1 MKPLSLL
8 VIFFLITINT
18 YSQKTK
24 KETLTISEQ
33 FDEVFRISTNYKENK
48 VISKTIFQ
56 NLRNN
61 ALDSIERIHKELQLK
76 NQRNNFLKD
85 SLQTIKKELGNLNS
99 DLKLII
105 NEKDTIYLFG
115 IKLSKFIYK
124 IIIWIT
130 VLLLIFMLSYS
141 LYEYKNSFLVTSQAK
156 KNLIDAENEL
166 SDLRKNSLKKE
177 QKLRRLLQDEIN
189 KQKGI

>member
-48 VISKTIFQ
+48 VIGKTIFQ

-85 SLQTIKKELGNLNS
+85 SLHTIKKELGNLNS

-115 IKLSKFIYK
+115 IKLSKVIYK

-141 LYEYKNSFLVTSQAK
+141 LYEYKNSFLVTSRAK

>member
-48 VISKTIFQ
+48 VIRKTIFQ

-61 ALDSIERIHKELQLK
+61 ALDSIEQIHKELQLK

-85 SLQTIKKELGNLNS
+85 SLHTIKKELGNLNS

-115 IKLSKFIYK
+115 IKLSKVIYK

-130 VLLLIFMLSYS
+130 VLLLIFMLFYS

>member
-33 FDEVFRISTNYKENK
+33 FDEVFRISTNYKEHK
-48 VISKTIFQ
+48 VIRKTIFQ

-115 IKLSKFIYK
+115 IKLSKVIYK

-156 KNLIDAENEL
+156 KNLIDTENEL

>member
-61 ALDSIERIHKELQLK
+61 ALDSIERIDKELQLK

-115 IKLSKFIYK
+115 IKLSKVIYK

-141 LYEYKNSFLVTSQAK
+141 LYEYKNSFFVTSQAK

-177 QKLRRLLQDEIN
+177 HKLRRLLQDEIN

>member
-130 VLLLIFMLSYS
+130 ILLLIFMLSYS
-141 LYEYKNSFLVTSQAK
+141 LYEYKSSFLVTSQAK

>member
-61 ALDSIERIHKELQLK
+61 ALDSIERIDKELQLK

-115 IKLSKFIYK
+115 IKLSKVIYK

-141 LYEYKNSFLVTSQAK
+141 LYEYKNSFLVTSRAK

>member
-1 MKPLSLL
+1 M
-8 VIFFLITINT
+8 
-18 YSQKTK
+18 
-24 KETLTISEQ
+24 
-33 FDEVFRISTNYKENK
+33 
-48 VISKTIFQ
+48 
-56 NLRNN
+56 
-61 ALDSIERIHKELQLK
+61 
-76 NQRNNFLKD
+76 
-85 SLQTIKKELGNLNS
+85 
-99 DLKLII
+99 
-105 NEKDTIYLFG
+105 FG

-130 VLLLIFMLSYS
+130 ILLLIFMLSYS

-189 KQKGI
+189 KHKGI

>member
-130 VLLLIFMLSYS
+130 ILLLIFMLSYS

-189 KQKGI
+189 KHKGI

>member
-85 SLQTIKKELGNLNS
+85 SLHTIKKELGNLNS

-115 IKLSKFIYK
+115 IKLSKVIYK

-141 LYEYKNSFLVTSQAK
+141 LYEYKNSFFVTSQAK

>member
-24 KETLTISEQ
+24 KEILTISEQ
-33 FDEVFRISTNYKENK
+33 FDEVFRISTNFKENK
-48 VISKTIFQ
+48 VIKKTVFQ

-61 ALDSIERIHKELQLK
+61 ALDSIERVHKELQLK
-76 NQRNNFLKD
+76 KQRIDFLKD
-85 SLQTIKKELGNLNS
+85 SLHTIKKELGNLNS

-115 IKLSKFIYK
+115 IKLNKIIYK

-156 KNLIDAENEL
+156 KNLTDTENEL
-166 SDLRKNSLKKE
+166 SNLRKNSLKRE

-189 KQKGI
+189 KHKGI

>member
-1 MKPLSLL
+1 MKPLNLL

-48 VISKTIFQ
+48 VIRKTIFQ

-141 LYEYKNSFLVTSQAK
+141 LYENKNSFLVTSQAK
-156 KNLIDAENEL
+156 KNLIDTENEL

>member
-48 VISKTIFQ
+48 VIRKTIFQ

-85 SLQTIKKELGNLNS
+85 SLHTIKKELGNLNS

-115 IKLSKFIYK
+115 IKLSKVIYK

-141 LYEYKNSFLVTSQAK
+141 LYEYKNSFLVTSRAK

>member
-115 IKLSKFIYK
+115 IKLSKVIYK

-141 LYEYKNSFLVTSQAK
+141 LYEYKNSFFVTSQAK

>member
-189 KQKGI
+189 KHKGI

>member
-48 VISKTIFQ
+48 VIRKTIFQ

>member
-48 VISKTIFQ
+48 VIRKTIFQ

-130 VLLLIFMLSYS
+130 ILLLIFMLSYS

-156 KNLIDAENEL
+156 KT
-166 SDLRKNSLKKE
+166 
-177 QKLRRLLQDEIN
+177 
-189 KQKGI
+189 

>member
-1 MKPLSLL
+1 MKPLSLF

-24 KETLTISEQ
+24 KEILTISEQ
-33 FDEVFRISTNYKENK
+33 FDEVFRISTNFKENK
-48 VISKTIFQ
+48 VIKKTVFQ

-61 ALDSIERIHKELQLK
+61 ALDSIEQVHKELQLK
-76 NQRNNFLKD
+76 KQRIDFLKD
-85 SLQTIKKELGNLNS
+85 SLHTIKKELGNLNS

-115 IKLSKFIYK
+115 IKLNKIIYK

-156 KNLIDAENEL
+156 KNLTDTENEL
-166 SDLRKNSLKKE
+166 SNLRKNSLKRE

-189 KQKGI
+189 KHKGI

>member
-1 MKPLSLL
+1 MKPLNLL

-48 VISKTIFQ
+48 VIRKTIFQ

-115 IKLSKFIYK
+115 IKLSKVIYK

>member
-48 VISKTIFQ
+48 VIRKTIFQ

-130 VLLLIFMLSYS
+130 ILLLIFMLSYS

>member
-61 ALDSIERIHKELQLK
+61 ALDSIERIDKELQLK

-115 IKLSKFIYK
+115 IKLSKVIYK

-141 LYEYKNSFLVTSQAK
+141 LYEYKNSFFVTSQAK

>member
-115 IKLSKFIYK
+115 IKLNK
-124 IIIWIT
+124 IIFPKSPLEIIDP
-130 VLLLIFMLSYS
+130 IPIID
-141 LYEYKNSFLVTSQAK
+141 KN
-156 KNLIDAENEL
+156 NPNI
-166 SDLRKNSLKKE
+166 
-177 QKLRRLLQDEIN
+177 
-189 KQKGI
+189 

>member
-24 KETLTISEQ
+24 KEILTISEQ
-33 FDEVFRISTNYKENK
+33 FDEVFRISTNFKENK
-48 VISKTIFQ
+48 VIKKTVFQ

-61 ALDSIERIHKELQLK
+61 ALDSIERVHKELQLK
-76 NQRNNFLKD
+76 KQRIDFLKD
-85 SLQTIKKELGNLNS
+85 SLHTIKKELGNLNS

-130 VLLLIFMLSYS
+130 ILLLIFMLSYS

-189 KQKGI
+189 KHKGI

>member
-1 MKPLSLL
+1 MKPLNLL

-48 VISKTIFQ
+48 VIRKTIFQ

-105 NEKDTIYLFG
+105 NEKTPIAILTNKNKSFYYPIFIRGIFVFYLEASR
-115 IKLSKFIYK
+115 I
-124 IIIWIT
+124 
-130 VLLLIFMLSYS
+130 
-141 LYEYKNSFLVTSQAK
+141 
-156 KNLIDAENEL
+156 
-166 SDLRKNSLKKE
+166 
-177 QKLRRLLQDEIN
+177 
-189 KQKGI
+189 

>member
-115 IKLSKFIYK
+115 IKLSKVIYK

-189 KQKGI
+189 KHKGI

>member
-48 VISKTIFQ
+48 VIRKTIFQ

-85 SLQTIKKELGNLNS
+85 SLHTIKKELGNLNS

-115 IKLSKFIYK
+115 IKLSKVLYK

>member
-85 SLQTIKKELGNLNS
+85 SLHTIKKELGNLNS

-115 IKLSKFIYK
+115 IKLSKVIYK

-141 LYEYKNSFLVTSQAK
+141 LYEYKNSFFVTSQAK

-189 KQKGI
+189 KHKGI

>member
-61 ALDSIERIHKELQLK
+61 ALDSIERIDKELQLK

-115 IKLSKFIYK
+115 IKLSKVIYK

>member
-1 MKPLSLL
+1 MKPLNLL

-48 VISKTIFQ
+48 VIRKTIFQ

>member
-115 IKLSKFIYK
+115 IKLSKVIYK

>member
-61 ALDSIERIHKELQLK
+61 ALDSIERIDKELQLK

-115 IKLSKFIYK
+115 IKLSKVIYK

-141 LYEYKNSFLVTSQAK
+141 LYEYKNSFFVTSQTK

>member
-1 MKPLSLL
+1 MKPLNLL

-48 VISKTIFQ
+48 VIRKTIFQ

-156 KNLIDAENEL
+156 KNLIDTENEL

>member
-48 VISKTIFQ
+48 VIRKTIFQ

-115 IKLSKFIYK
+115 IKLSKVIYK

-189 KQKGI
+189 KHKGI

>member
-48 VISKTIFQ
+48 VIRKTIFQ

-85 SLQTIKKELGNLNS
+85 SLHTIKKELGNLNS

-115 IKLSKFIYK
+115 IKLSKVIYK

-141 LYEYKNSFLVTSQAK
+141 LYEYKNSFFVTSQAK

>member
-48 VISKTIFQ
+48 VIRKTIFQ

-61 ALDSIERIHKELQLK
+61 ALDSIEQIHKELQLK

-85 SLQTIKKELGNLNS
+85 SLHTIKKELGNLNN

-115 IKLSKFIYK
+115 IKLSKVIYK

-130 VLLLIFMLSYS
+130 VLLLIFMLFYS

>member
-48 VISKTIFQ
+48 VIRKTIFQ

-115 IKLSKFIYK
+115 IKLSKVIYK

>member
-48 VISKTIFQ
+48 VIRKTIFQ

-85 SLQTIKKELGNLNS
+85 SLHTIKKELGNLNS

-115 IKLSKFIYK
+115 IKLSKVIYK

>member
-48 VISKTIFQ
+48 VIRKTIFQ

-156 KNLIDAENEL
+156 KNLIDTENEL

>member
-48 VISKTIFQ
+48 VIRKTIFQ

-85 SLQTIKKELGNLNS
+85 SLHTIKKELGNLNS

-115 IKLSKFIYK
+115 IKLSKVIYK

-189 KQKGI
+189 KQKRI